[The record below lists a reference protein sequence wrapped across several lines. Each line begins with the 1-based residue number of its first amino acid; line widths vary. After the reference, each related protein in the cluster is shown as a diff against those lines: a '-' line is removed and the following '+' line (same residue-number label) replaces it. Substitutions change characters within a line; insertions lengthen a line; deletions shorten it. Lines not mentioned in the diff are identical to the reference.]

1 LGAEITGCESTAA
14 ADVTATS
21 MGRGFSMDRDE
32 NSVDFMEQI
41 EPSPWEGNL
50 TEVAP

>member
-1 LGAEITGCESTAA
+1 
-14 ADVTATS
+14 
-21 MGRGFSMDRDE
+21 MGRGFSIDRDE

-50 TEVAP
+50 TEVAPWK